1 MQEVLQFYEQLFTS
15 MGENIEFVIVEVCE
29 GDNTAG
35 VNWHMGT
42 FPSTMVQKLFL
53 SFECLV
59 MNILEGIRIKL

>member
-1 MQEVLQFYEQLFTS
+1 